1 MRYLNANFAKRFV
14 CSLARN
20 AGEGWGE
27 GAGRFDK
34 LRTGMASFRIRRGI
48 FVMPVLI
55 LLMCLLPT
63 FSYAGQATDMAA
75 DPVLE
80 KRMIGLAENL
90 RCLVCQNES
99 LASSHA
105 DLAEDL
111 RREVREQM
119 TKGLSDQEIVDYLVS
134 RYGDFVLYDPPVKSY
149 TLVLWYGPFVLLLLG
164 VGVLIYQLRKR
175 KSLIVETELSA
186 ADAQRAASL
195 LDETSESS
203 NQPKDNQA

>member
-1 MRYLNANFAKRFV
+1 MKHL
-14 CSLARN
+14 
-20 AGEGWGE
+20 
-27 GAGRFDK
+27 
-34 LRTGMASFRIRRGI
+34 
-48 FVMPVLI
+48 LI
-55 LLMCLLPT
+55 LLVCLLPT

-105 DLAEDL
+105 ELAEDL

-119 TKGLSDQEIVDYLVS
+119 KKGMNDKEIIDYLVS

-149 TLVLWYGPFVLLLLG
+149 TLILWYGPFVLLLLG
-164 VGVLIYQLRKR
+164 GGVLVYQLRKR
-175 KSLIVETELSA
+175 KSQIAETEMSD
-186 ADAQRAASL
+186 ADAQRAAAL
-195 LDETSESS
+195 LNETPELQ
-203 NQPKDNQA
+203 NKPKAPQA